1 MSQIQLIN
9 VTKVYKN
16 NEVALRDINLKI
28 NRGEFVYITGPSGS
42 GKTTL
47 LKLLYKDET
56 YEEGKI
62 YVLNRNLKKQSK
74 KKLRRNLGFV
84 FQNFEL
90 ISNKTVYENVAY
102 PLQILG
108 ENPFRIKK
116 KVLKILEEV
125 GLESHIHKKPNE
137 LSGGQQQRVSIAR
150 AMVINPRIIICDEP
164 TGNLDIE
171 NSDKIIELLE
181 KLNKKGITIIVTT
194 HDKRLIDK
202 YANRVIILE
211 EGRIEDDKEVT
222 PENKNDLEE
231 KLSIYFSNNKNH
243 IKRNKK
249 EEPSEFGGEE
259 D

>member
-231 KLSIYFSNNKNH
+231 KLSRYFSNNKNH

>member
-62 YVLNRNLKKQSK
+62 YVLNKNLKKQSK

-231 KLSIYFSNNKNH
+231 KLSRYFSNNKNH